1 MNAAL
6 VTLACVA
13 GSLVAVSAGAAA
25 PDDEQLIEEMVV
37 SAHPLSGEGLAQP
50 TTLLDGQ
57 KLHEGLSST
66 LGETLINLPGV
77 HSASFG
83 AAVGRPVIHGLGG
96 ARVKVMEDRIDAMD
110 VSVSSPDHAVTVDPF
125 TAEHIEVIKGPST
138 LLYGTGA
145 IGGVVDVHTGRIPH
159 RIPET
164 PDLKA
169 ELRAADNADRR
180 AAAGAANLGLG
191 SFAFHVDGFYRDA
204 DDYEIPG
211 YAESQALRDLE
222 EEDEG
227 EQAYGVL
234 PGSELETS
242 GGALGGSLVGDWGF
256 IGAAVSLYDAT
267 YGLPGGHVHDAGEE
281 EEEHDEGSPML
292 DMDQTRFDL
301 EAGFVDP
308 FAGAKS
314 LNLRLG
320 YNEYEHQELE
330 PSGEPGTRFQNEAIE
345 GRIELTHQSIGG
357 FDMAGGIQFGSRKYA
372 ASGEE
377 AYVPPV
383 DTDAWGIFYVA
394 ERSFPA
400 LDLEAGVRY
409 EHVAHD
415 PSEGGNRDFDLG
427 AVSIG
432 ALVPFAR
439 DWTLAV
445 FADYSTRA
453 PAVEEIYS
461 NGAHLATR
469 TYEVGDPALDPERA
483 ANVTVTLQYESDVLL
498 LAASAYYT
506 DFSEFIYESYAGTE
520 IDGLPVFEWQQAD
533 AEFYGV
539 DLEARWTAISWDT
552 GTLVLRGF
560 YDYVRG
566 RLKQGADTNLPRI
579 PPQRGG
585 IGAEL
590 SWHGLTASVDYAR
603 ADDQDRT
610 AAYELP
616 TDGYDDLRAYL
627 GWTIPWGESAVE
639 VFVAGRNLTDDVQ
652 RYHTSFIKDF
662 APQPG
667 RTLEAGLRLTL

>member
-1 MNAAL
+1 
-6 VTLACVA
+6 
-13 GSLVAVSAGAAA
+13 
-25 PDDEQLIEEMVV
+25 
-37 SAHPLSGEGLAQP
+37 
-50 TTLLDGQ
+50 
-57 KLHEGLSST
+57 
-66 LGETLINLPGV
+66 

-96 ARVKVMEDRIDAMD
+96 SRVKVMEDRIDAMD

-180 AAAGAANLGLG
+180 TAAGAANLGLG

-222 EEDEG
+222 EEEEG
-227 EQAYGVL
+227 EEGEEAYGEL

-242 GGALGGSLVGDWGF
+242 GGALGGSFVGDWGF
-256 IGAAVSLYDAT
+256 IGAAVSLFDAT
-267 YGLPGGHVHDAGEE
+267 YGLPGGHVHE
-281 EEEHDEGSPML
+281 DEGTPML
-292 DMDQTRFDL
+292 DMDQTRVDL
-301 EAGFVDP
+301 EAGFLDP
-308 FAGAKS
+308 WAGARS

-330 PSGEPGTRFQNEAIE
+330 PSGEPGTLFENEAIE
-345 GRIELTHQSIGG
+345 GRAELTHETLGG
-357 FDMAGGIQFGSRKYA
+357 FDGAGGIQFGNRKYA

-383 DTDAWGIFYVA
+383 DTDSWGIFYVA
-394 ERSFPA
+394 ERSFAA
-400 LDLEAGVRY
+400 LDLEAGARY

-415 PSEGGNRDFDLG
+415 PSAGSNRDYDLG
-427 AVSIG
+427 AISIG
-432 ALVPFAR
+432 ALVPFAT

-453 PAVEEIYS
+453 PTVEELYS

-469 TYEVGDPALDPERA
+469 TYEVGDPELDPERA

-506 DFSEFIYESYAGTE
+506 DFSDFIYEGYAGTE

-539 DLEARWTAISWDT
+539 DLEVRWTAVSWET

-566 RLKQGADTNLPRI
+566 QLTQGADSDLPRI

-590 SWHGLTASVDYAR
+590 RWHGLTASMDYAR
-603 ADDQDRT
+603 TDDQDRT
-610 AAYELP
+610 ADYELP
-616 TDGYDDLRAYL
+616 TEGYDDLRAYL
-627 GWTIPWGESAVE
+627 GWTMPWGENAVE
-639 VFVAGRNLTDDVQ
+639 VFVAGRNLTDDEQ
-652 RYHTSFIKDF
+652 RYHTSFIKDV

-667 RTLEAGLRLTL
+667 RTLEGGIRVSL